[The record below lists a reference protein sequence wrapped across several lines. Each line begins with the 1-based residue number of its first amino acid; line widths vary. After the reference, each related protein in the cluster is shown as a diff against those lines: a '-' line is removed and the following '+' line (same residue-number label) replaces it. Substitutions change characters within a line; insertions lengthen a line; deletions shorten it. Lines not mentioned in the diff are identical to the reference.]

1 MENEEAN
8 FTPWITSSLIECTRL
23 LCSYAKC
30 LVSWKDIAR
39 YKWDP
44 TIINSIHSLHRIVT
58 SASFKVGVNW
68 LNWMQN
74 LVFGGASFLAQMG
87 FLVYGGASGWKDTM
101 HLARREQ
108 QRLQE
113 KLPVF
118 IKNSIFW
125 SCQVKYCEFSP
136 AVCLACDEAS
146 DHCSNCNQSHSTL
159 LSLNQDFD
167 ILAVPWLF
175 WQILFRHISGAI
187 LWQNGSTMLGS
198 VAGRRGQT
206 WTFPLPR
213 IFPSIS
219 SLQNRRLTGRHLPV

>member
-8 FTPWITSSLIECTRL
+8 FTPWITSSLIECTRV

-39 YKWDP
+39 YKWEP
-44 TIINSIHSLHRIVT
+44 TIINLIHSLHRIVT

-74 LVFGGASFLAQMG
+74 LLFGWASFLAQIG
-87 FLVYGGASGWKDTM
+87 FLVYGGASGWKETM

-118 IKNSIFW
+118 IKTLF
-125 SCQVKYCEFSP
+125 
-136 AVCLACDEAS
+136 S
-146 DHCSNCNQSHSTL
+146 DHARWNMVSFLQQCVWPAMKHQT
-159 LSLNQDFD
+159 
-167 ILAVPWLF
+167 IAVIATNLIPRCYLWIKIWHF
-175 WQILFRHISGAI
+175 WQILFRHIFGAI

-198 VAGRRGQT
+198 VAGRREQT